1 MKKDELANKINS
13 LEKEIEKF
21 KTSQRLGSGSGV
33 LIPVATINETFSGL
47 SYKFPSLVL
56 VFTSENTLRP
66 IITPYVTGALS
77 GSEYSNTRVSYDM
90 QSLSLGVPSSYSIT
104 DPKQTMCNI
113 FVESESGI
121 SGTFNFTGMVYA
133 NCRGKLEVFR
143 YV

>member
-47 SYKFPSLVL
+47 NYSYPNLVL
-56 VFTSENTLRP
+56 VFTSEDTLRP
-66 IITPYVTGALS
+66 IITPYIS
-77 GSEYSNTRVSYDM
+77 GSLNGVESNNLAISYDV
-90 QSLSLGVPSSYSIT
+90 QSLSMGSGDYSPSN
-104 DPKQTMCNI
+104 PKQTMCKI
-113 FVESESGI
+113 YIDSDYSI
-121 SGTFNFTGMVYA
+121 SGNLVITGMVYA
-133 NCRGKLEVFR
+133 NCRGVLRSYR